1 MRNTADVTGGKPF
14 AVGSQSIAD
23 VSAVNPYT
31 FNHIHRRKGE
41 VLFLLGVFVSF
52 YYVFVFFV
60 IYFSVSVQLRT
71 LNNVHRGW
79 MHDQN

>member
-31 FNHIHRRKGE
+31 FNDIHRRKGE

-60 IYFSVSVQLRT
+60 IYFFSQCAIADIKQFSQRL
-71 LNNVHRGW
+71 
-79 MHDQN
+79 DA